1 MEERERDEINKDNK
15 IGGFVLGSLERE
27 ESMGKR
33 EEENG
38 GAS

>member
-1 MEERERDEINKDNK
+1 MEERERDEINKTTRL
-15 IGGFVLGSLERE
+15 GVRLGSLERE